1 MIPGGGHNVNLGLF
15 LLTMLAFFVLFSVV
29 KWLPDI
35 AAMVNSWQVLRLGEF
50 QQFCWGFLAAGG

>member
-1 MIPGGGHNVNLGLF
+1 
-15 LLTMLAFFVLFSVV
+15 MLAFFVLFSVV

-50 QQFCWGFLAAGG
+50 QQFCWGFLAACG